1 MYMEMN
7 CMNVYILDA
16 PRFPSMATTL
26 GYAADRLIGFVQH
39 TPPPSS
45 QPPVDL
51 RTKMWKS
58 LYL

>member
-1 MYMEMN
+1 
-7 CMNVYILDA
+7 MNVYILDA